1 MDLVV
6 HGGAVPTFLL
16 ERLLAATGAS
26 AVVPRPP
33 RAVRLSDARRTPEFT
48 ALRPLV
54 EAEKLDCAFVDRNR
68 QLSDFGLIAFA
79 MDSTLIT
86 IECIDE
92 LADFAG
98 RKAEVSA
105 VTEAAM
111 RGELDYRASLQQRLA
126 LLAGLDARVLARV
139 YGERLALSPGAGE
152 LLEAARS
159 NGLRSAI
166 ISGGFTYF
174 TERLRIEHGFDFATS
189 NELEIRGGKLTGR
202 VVGDIVDAD
211 AKGRHLARLT
221 GELGLHREKVIVI
234 ADGANDLGML
244 GKAGLSV
251 AYRARPALRAS
262 ADVAINFAGLD
273 SLLNL
278 LAPGRRWG
286 AGAGEAARTAGNGT
300 RLRGPI
306 SARDRSSARR

>member
-33 RAVRLSDARRTPEFT
+33 RAVRLSEARRTPQFDS
-48 ALRPLV
+48 LLPLI
-54 EAEKLDCAFVDRNR
+54 EAEKLDWAFVDRHR
-68 QLSDFGLIAFA
+68 KLSDFGLIAFA

-139 YGERLALSPGAGE
+139 YGERLTLSPGAGE
-152 LLEAARS
+152 LLEAARHA
-159 NGLRSAI
+159 GLRSAI

-189 NELEIRGGKLTGR
+189 NELEIRGGRLTGR
-202 VVGDIVDAD
+202 VVGDIVDAE
-211 AKGRHLARLT
+211 AKGRHLVRLT
-221 GELGLHREKVIVI
+221 GELALHREQVI
-234 ADGANDLGML
+234 AIGDGANDLRML
-244 GKAGLSV
+244 GEAGLSV
-251 AYRARPALRAS
+251 AYRARPAIRAS

-273 SLLNL
+273 ALLNL
-278 LAPGRRWG
+278 LASDRW
-286 AGAGEAARTAGNGT
+286 
-300 RLRGPI
+300 
-306 SARDRSSARR
+306 